1 MKRCLM
7 LSALALSVFYTV
19 QAQYKTEYFYDA
31 DPGYGNAIQT
41 AVDIGT
47 NDLLLSTA
55 NLSEGFHLLG
65 IRSVDAEGRW
75 SPTVSHPVLVT
86 NDLVYAGA
94 EYFVDTDPGKGKGT
108 SIPVT
113 DRKLLS
119 FSVKTDNMALGTHN
133 LSVRIQHINGTWDD
147 VVTRPFVVVDRQVE
161 TGFTLEYFY
170 DTDPGYGKAKQ
181 VSVSEGNNI
190 VYLSTDDL
198 SEGMHLMSMRSKD
211 KDGRWS
217 PVVSSPVYVVSSQ
230 YFDKAEWFVD
240 TDPGEGKANQLA
252 LGGSTVN
259 FSVPTNS
266 LSLGSHTLTLR
277 VKMAGTGKWTII
289 SEAPFE
295 VTLKSGVISV
305 TMDMDVKMSCSNGLL
320 HLTSSQPMDA
330 VVEVYGM
337 DGKKYSD
344 EHWDGTKEELTL
356 RIPNSIDMLIVKV
369 TRKDGKRLTRKI
381 IQN

>member
-7 LSALALSVFYTV
+7 LSALVLNVFNTV
-19 QAQYKTEYFYDA
+19 QAQYKAEYFYDA
-31 DPGYGNAIQT
+31 DPGYGNAVQT
-41 AVDIGT
+41 TVDIGT
-47 NDLLLSTA
+47 NDLLLPTT

-65 IRSVDAEGRW
+65 IRSVDVEGRW

-86 NDLVYAGA
+86 NDLIYAGA
-94 EYFVDTDPGKGKGT
+94 EYFVDTDPGKGKGM

-113 DRKLLS
+113 DRKLLA

-147 VVTRPFVVVDRQVE
+147 VVTRPFVVVDRQME

-170 DTDPGYGKAKQ
+170 DTDPGYGMAKQ
-181 VSVSEGNNI
+181 VSLTEGGNI
-190 VYLSTDDL
+190 VYLSADGL
-198 SEGMHLMSMRSKD
+198 SEGIHLMSMRSKD

-217 PVVSSPVYVVSSQ
+217 SVVSSPVYVVSSHD
-230 YFDKAEWFVD
+230 FDKAEWFVD

-252 LGGSTVN
+252 LNGNVVN

-266 LSLGSHTLTLR
+266 LSISSHKLVLR
-277 VKMAGTGKWTII
+277 VKMSGTDKWIVI
-289 SEAPFE
+289 SEIPFE
-295 VTLKSGVISV
+295 VTQKSGVISV

-320 HLTSSQPMDA
+320 HLSSSQPMDA

-344 EHWDGTKEELTL
+344 EHWDGTKEKLTL
-356 RIPNSIDMLIVKV
+356 RIPNNIDMFIVKV